1 MFQVLLASLWPS
13 WWGLGSSLC
22 AVSATAYGAVGLGLS
37 WAQTEK
43 LHPFLLEKYGIDL
56 HKELGKF
63 EDFEKLHG
71 EWLNRLFDTLDE
83 DADGLLDRDEVQ
95 NGICEY
101 LELILKDV
109 LLELGAGDE
118 SSMAHITFRERCQER
133 ILGQYS
139 FDDDMEE
146 NERPSKIRHVLPQY
160 QEDINKLTAWC
171 FKKCDIDHD
180 KRISRSECHRG
191 CYEFLKLLH
200 HGLGIKG
207 IGGKCIAM
215 SLALYGIGGYCL
227 YRHVSNAKGAI
238 KIANTSSEQGK

>member
-1 MFQVLLASLWPS
+1 MAFMELLLSSLPPSRFQATCKEPTNIEAPHTYTGIPILFPLCRLVRFTIASTAMFQVLLASLWPS

-180 KRISRSECHRG
+180 KRISRSE
-191 CYEFLKLLH
+191 
-200 HGLGIKG
+200 
-207 IGGKCIAM
+207 
-215 SLALYGIGGYCL
+215 
-227 YRHVSNAKGAI
+227 
-238 KIANTSSEQGK
+238 